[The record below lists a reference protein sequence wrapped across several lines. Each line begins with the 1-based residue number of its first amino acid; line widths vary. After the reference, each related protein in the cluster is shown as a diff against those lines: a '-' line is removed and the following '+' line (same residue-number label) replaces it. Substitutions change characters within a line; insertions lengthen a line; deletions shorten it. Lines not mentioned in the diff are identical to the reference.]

1 MQTSLGRR
9 RQQSRNS
16 SRSRSRTR
24 DNRRRANNEPTVS
37 FSKRCAQ
44 NMAAA
49 APTSPAAGAP
59 SGAGAAAAAAG
70 TSEGLSLGVGNGIE
84 MLKALYDFQ
93 AVYPK
98 TISFD
103 EGEYF
108 ILYQTSARQR
118 NWWQVV
124 SMKGNIGFVP
134 SNYVMKIKVEH
145 DFLISFLNSSIESL
159 EKCTDQEI
167 NGIMSKEELLDR
179 LREKKNTM
187 ERLYAESSER
197 DGDSSLS
204 YSQSYSDKA
213 SSHRHSHPHQQPQ
226 TQSQSQAHSHSH
238 SHAQHRHHSP
248 PPAAQRL
255 DMSRKSMS
263 SPAVGCSQPQGQLM
277 AESPSMGSMQMPSS
291 SCTIQTPQQ
300 QQPLPAPPL
309 VASTAA
315 TTAAATATATATST
329 KATTVAAAV
338 PTVAAVAAL
347 ADVAQDNSITSEPS
361 ETTTTTTTTSEDVVT
376 TYKETSQLSTSQHHK
391 PPNGSGSTASA
402 SASTSASGMKRS
414 SSAGNGSM
422 GSARNHHADG
432 DGDADADAFAAGD
445 EPDSTQEKSDD
456 ASAVPSDDVGNAIA
470 DSADNSQALDSIDS
484 PSASPS
490 RHRHTN
496 IDGGA
501 EAAALRVGDRASYIR
516 GQLKVE
522 SSDVYQ
528 IVDALRRNTN
538 LSFDLSC
545 EALRV
550 VLTSLEQLYNGSIN
564 PYLEAVAVH
573 VTGKVATPK
582 ELLGITHDSKRLQ
595 YLFGQLA
602 DCKNDTEQ
610 RTWMLYEDE
619 EDIIQFLEELVEI
632 LNNADENISC
642 YEMSCDQYQ
651 MFINLVQY
659 YQMETRW
666 SIKRLLLRT
675 FTAAC
680 HLDHIIV
687 DILLTSVLP
696 LEIVEDMKTHFSN
709 LERFK
714 QLVKMLTIVFSLGQ
728 PMPVNHQDYLGVHF
742 ASFLLEIVEGNNPEQ
757 LVDMVIALILSFN
770 QQFSENTYNVII
782 EAMQSLPT
790 AKVFTEK
797 LLLLLNR
804 EDDPTRLLKHPN
816 EHMNTVLRMF
826 IDIFSHPD
834 TAGMFY
840 SNDIK
845 VLIDIV
851 VRQLSDLDAGSATRP
866 CYLELCRR
874 ILRNT
879 NYQEH
884 EHRKHDLMKI
894 FTRIFCEETECS
906 ASDQQLVREIAN
918 EFPQL
923 FKA

>member
-49 APTSPAAGAP
+49 AATSPAAGA
-59 SGAGAAAAAAG
+59 AAPTAG

-167 NGIMSKEELLDR
+167 NGIMSKDELLDR

-187 ERLYAESSER
+187 ERFYAESSER

-226 TQSQSQAHSHSH
+226 SQSQTHSHSH
-238 SHAQHRHHSP
+238 NQHRHHSP

-263 SPAVGCSQPQGQLM
+263 SPAVGCSQPQGQAM
-277 AESPSMGSMQMPSS
+277 VESPSMGSMQMPSS

-309 VASTAA
+309 VGSTG
-315 TTAAATATATATST
+315 TGTAAAAAATSSTST
-329 KATTVAAAV
+329 KATN
-338 PTVAAVAAL
+338 VAAVAAVAAVASVAAV
-347 ADVAQDNSITSEPS
+347 ADVAQDNSISEPS

-391 PPNGSGSTASA
+391 PPNGNGSTASA

-414 SSAGNGSM
+414 SSAGNASI
-422 GSARNHHADG
+422 GSARNH
-432 DGDADADAFAAGD
+432 DGDADADADAAGD

-484 PSASPS
+484 PSASASPS
-490 RHRHTN
+490 HHRHTD
-496 IDGGA
+496 IEGA
-501 EAAALRVGDRASYIR
+501 EAAAGTACDKASYIR

-573 VTGKVATPK
+573 VTGKVPTPK

-840 SNDIK
+840 TNDIK

>member
-1 MQTSLGRR
+1 
-9 RQQSRNS
+9 
-16 SRSRSRTR
+16 
-24 DNRRRANNEPTVS
+24 
-37 FSKRCAQ
+37 
-44 NMAAA
+44 
-49 APTSPAAGAP
+49 
-59 SGAGAAAAAAG
+59 
-70 TSEGLSLGVGNGIE
+70 

-159 EKCTDQEI
+159 EKCTEPEI
-167 NGIMSKEELLDR
+167 NGIMSREELLDR
-179 LREKKNTM
+179 LREKKHTM

-204 YSQSYSDKA
+204 YSHSYSDK
-213 SSHRHSHPHQQPQ
+213 QQL
-226 TQSQSQAHSHSH
+226 SGSHSHSH
-238 SHAQHRHHSP
+238 SHSHRHSHTHPHQQKSQQNSP
-248 PPAAQRL
+248 PATQRL
-255 DMSRKSMS
+255 DMSKKSMS
-263 SPAVGCSQPQGQLM
+263 SPAVGVSVQQSMP
-277 AESPSMGSMQMPSS
+277 ESPSMGSMQLQSS

-300 QQPLPAPPL
+300 QQQQPLPAPPL
-309 VASTAA
+309 AASTSAA
-315 TTAAATATATATST
+315 AAAAAAAATQAQKVCSS
-329 KATTVAAAV
+329 VS
-338 PTVAAVAAL
+338 
-347 ADVAQDNSITSEPS
+347 DVAQDNSITSEPS

-376 TYKETSQLSTSQHHK
+376 TYKETSQLSTS
-391 PPNGSGSTASA
+391 NGATSAAAAANAAASAATATATAAEAAAAASA
-402 SASTSASGMKRS
+402 SGSVEEVGAAMKHKPHNGNSSTAM
-414 SSAGNGSM
+414 
-422 GSARNHHADG
+422 H
-432 DGDADADAFAAGD
+432 D
-445 EPDSTQEKSDD
+445 EQLSLSLSQ
-456 ASAVPSDDVGNAIA
+456 GA
-470 DSADNSQALDSIDS
+470 DSAPDKSEASDDGCNGCGDNSQALDSIDS
-484 PSASPS
+484 PSLSHRLGASL
-490 RHRHTN
+490 TA
-496 IDGGA
+496 GA
-501 EAAALRVGDRASYIR
+501 NGTLDNGR

-550 VLTSLEQLYNGSIN
+550 VLTSLEQLYNGAIN

-595 YLFGQLA
+595 YLFAQLA

-666 SIKRLLLRT
+666 SIKKLLLKT

-709 LERFK
+709 LDRFK
-714 QLVKMLTIVFSLGQ
+714 QLVKMLTIIFSLGQ

-757 LVDMVIALILSFN
+757 LVDMVIALILAFN
-770 QQFSENTYNVII
+770 QQFGDHTVNVII
-782 EAMQSLPT
+782 EAMQNLPT

-804 EDDPTRLLKHPN
+804 EDDPTRLLKHHN

-826 IDIFSHPD
+826 IDIFSHTD

-840 SNDIK
+840 TNDIK

-879 NYQEH
+879 NYQDH
-884 EHRKHDLMKI
+884 QHRKHDLMKI

>member
-1 MQTSLGRR
+1 
-9 RQQSRNS
+9 
-16 SRSRSRTR
+16 
-24 DNRRRANNEPTVS
+24 
-37 FSKRCAQ
+37 
-44 NMAAA
+44 MAAA
-49 APTSPAAGAP
+49 PASPTTITAATTTVAITAAV
-59 SGAGAAAAAAG
+59 AGAADTTTAG
-70 TSEGLSLGVGNGIE
+70 GVGGGGGGGAGGVGGGGGAATEVAGAGIDIGIDTTTTTGIE

-159 EKCTDQEI
+159 EKCTEPEI
-167 NGIMSKEELLDR
+167 NGIMSKDELLDR
-179 LREKKNTM
+179 LREKKHTM

-197 DGDSSLS
+197 DGDGDSSLS
-204 YSQSYSDKA
+204 YSHSYSEEKKQQQQQL
-213 SSHRHSHPHQQPQ
+213 SGSQSLSLSLSLSHSHHRHSHPH
-226 TQSQSQAHSHSH
+226 SHSH
-238 SHAQHRHHSP
+238 SHPHSP
-248 PPAAQRL
+248 HSQTQQQPNSSPPATTTQQQQRL
-255 DMSRKSMS
+255 DMSKKKSLS
-263 SPAVGCSQPQGQLM
+263 SPAVGTVTVSVP
-277 AESPSMGSMQMPSS
+277 ESPSMG

-300 QQPLPAPPL
+300 QQQQPLPAPPAAQK
-309 VASTAA
+309 VA
-315 TTAAATATATATST
+315 TAAAVS
-329 KATTVAAAV
+329 
-338 PTVAAVAAL
+338 
-347 ADVAQDNSITSEPS
+347 DVAQDNSITSEPS

-376 TYKETSQLSTSQHHK
+376 TYKETSQLSSAAPATAAATTGSGSGSGSSGAAAQRSSK
-391 PPNGSGSTASA
+391 PNGNGNGSG
-402 SASTSASGMKRS
+402 
-414 SSAGNGSM
+414 NGGEQLSL
-422 GSARNHHADG
+422 SLSLSQPDKSEDVDVDAA
-432 DGDADADAFAAGD
+432 DADADA
-445 EPDSTQEKSDD
+445 D
-456 ASAVPSDDVGNAIA
+456 ACNGC
-470 DSADNSQALDSIDS
+470 QALDDELSIES
-484 PSASPS
+484 PSSHP
-490 RHRHTN
+490 
-496 IDGGA
+496 
-501 EAAALRVGDRASYIR
+501 LQVP
-516 GQLKVE
+516 LKVE

-550 VLTSLEQLYNGSIN
+550 VLTSLEQLYNGAIN

-573 VTGKVATPK
+573 VTGKVPTPK
-582 ELLGITHDSKRLQ
+582 ELLGITHDAKRLQ
-595 YLFGQLA
+595 YLFAQLA

-642 YEMSCDQYQ
+642 YEMSCDQYL

-666 SIKRLLLRT
+666 SIKRLLLKT

-696 LEIVEDMKTHFSN
+696 LEIVEDMKTHFAN
-709 LERFK
+709 LDRFK
-714 QLVKMLTIVFSLGQ
+714 QLVKMLTIIFSLGQ

-742 ASFLLEIVEGNNPEQ
+742 ASFLLEIVEGNNPEL
-757 LVDMVIALILSFN
+757 LVDMVIALILAFN
-770 QQFSENTYNVII
+770 QQFTEHTVNVII
-782 EAMQSLPT
+782 EAMQNLPT

-804 EDDPTRLLKHPN
+804 EDDPTRLLKHHN
-816 EHMNTVLRMF
+816 EHINTVLRMF

-840 SNDIK
+840 TNDIK

-851 VRQLSDLDAGSATRP
+851 VRQLSDLDAGNALRP

-884 EHRKHDLMKI
+884 QHRKHDLMKI

>member
-1 MQTSLGRR
+1 
-9 RQQSRNS
+9 
-16 SRSRSRTR
+16 
-24 DNRRRANNEPTVS
+24 
-37 FSKRCAQ
+37 
-44 NMAAA
+44 MATAE
-49 APTSPAAGAP
+49 AAGGSSGP
-59 SGAGAAAAAAG
+59 SGPGGEASDIGLGIG
-70 TSEGLSLGVGNGIE
+70 TGIE

-159 EKCTDQEI
+159 EKCTDHEI
-167 NGIMSKEELLDR
+167 NGIMSKDELLDR
-179 LREKKNTM
+179 LREKKHTM

-204 YSQSYSDKA
+204 YSHSYSDKG
-213 SSHRHSHPHQQPQ
+213 SSHRHSHPHP
-226 TQSQSQAHSHSH
+226 TQSQTQLR
-238 SHAQHRHHSP
+238 QHSP
-248 PPAAQRL
+248 PPSGSGGSQRL
-255 DMSRKSMS
+255 DMSKKSMS
-263 SPAVGCSQPQGQLM
+263 SPAVGSSCSQGKSQGM
-277 AESPSMGSMQMPSS
+277 IESPSMGSMQFQGS

-300 QQPLPAPPL
+300 QQPLPAPPAPAPSPSPATPT
-309 VASTAA
+309 ASAA
-315 TTAAATATATATST
+315 SGSSSKAAAGG
-329 KATTVAAAV
+329 
-338 PTVAAVAAL
+338 
-347 ADVAQDNSITSEPS
+347 DVAQDNSITSEPS

-376 TYKETSQLSTSQHHK
+376 TYKDTSQQHK
-391 PPNGSGSTASA
+391 PPNGGSTASA
-402 SASTSASGMKRS
+402 ASASISASALRS
-414 SSAGNGSM
+414 SNGGNGNGQN
-422 GSARNHHADG
+422 GSTAALHQEELQPEEADS
-432 DGDADADAFAAGD
+432 A
-445 EPDSTQEKSDD
+445 PDKSED
-456 ASAVPSDDVGNAIA
+456 ASGCQANG

-484 PSASPS
+484 PS
-490 RHRHTN
+490 HRGQRGMSLGR
-496 IDGGA
+496 IEEGGA
-501 EAAALRVGDRASYIR
+501 TGG

-550 VLTSLEQLYNGSIN
+550 VLTSLEQLYNGAIN

-582 ELLGITHDSKRLQ
+582 ELLGITHDAKRLQ
-595 YLFGQLA
+595 YLFAQLA

-632 LNNADENISC
+632 LINADESISC

-666 SIKRLLLRT
+666 SIKRLLLKT

-680 HLDHIIV
+680 HLDYIIV

-709 LERFK
+709 LDRFK
-714 QLVKMLTIVFSLGQ
+714 QLVKMLTIIFSLGQ

-742 ASFLLEIVEGNNPEQ
+742 ASFLLEIVEGNNPEL
-757 LVDMVIALILSFN
+757 LVDMVIALILAFN
-770 QQFSENTYNVII
+770 QQFSEHTFNVII
-782 EAMQSLPT
+782 EGMQNLPS

-840 SNDIK
+840 TNDIK

-851 VRQLSDLDAGSATRP
+851 VRQLSDLDAGSSTRP

-884 EHRKHDLMKI
+884 QHRKHDLMKI

>member
-1 MQTSLGRR
+1 
-9 RQQSRNS
+9 
-16 SRSRSRTR
+16 
-24 DNRRRANNEPTVS
+24 
-37 FSKRCAQ
+37 
-44 NMAAA
+44 MATATAA
-49 APTSPAAGAP
+49 APTSPAGNGG
-59 SGAGAAAAAAG
+59 SEGSSGGAGIGGPTGGADIGIGIGSGG
-70 TSEGLSLGVGNGIE
+70 TIGIE

-159 EKCTDQEI
+159 EKCTDHEI
-167 NGIMSKEELLDR
+167 NGIMSKDELLDR
-179 LREKKNTM
+179 LREKKHTM

-204 YSQSYSDKA
+204 YSHSYSDKG
-213 SSHRHSHPHQQPQ
+213 SHRHSHPHPAQSQ
-226 TQSQSQAHSHSH
+226 TQLHSQH
-238 SHAQHRHHSP
+238 HRQHSP
-248 PPAAQRL
+248 PASGGSGGGSQRL
-255 DMSRKSMS
+255 DMSKKSMS
-263 SPAVGCSQPQGQLM
+263 SPAVGSSCGPASSQGM
-277 AESPSMGSMQMPSS
+277 VESPSMGSMQFHGS

-300 QQPLPAPPL
+300 QQPLPAPP
-309 VASTAA
+309 APTPAPA
-315 TTAAATATATATST
+315 PATPTTAAAKTAG
-329 KATTVAAAV
+329 
-338 PTVAAVAAL
+338 
-347 ADVAQDNSITSEPS
+347 DVAQDNSITSEPS

-376 TYKETSQLSTSQHHK
+376 TYKETSQMSTSQHK
-391 PPNGSGSTASA
+391 PLNGSTASA
-402 SASTSASGMKRS
+402 SISASASASAVR
-414 SSAGNGSM
+414 SAGNGSGGR
-422 GSARNHHADG
+422 GSTGALHQDLPPEEADS
-432 DGDADADAFAAGD
+432 A
-445 EPDSTQEKSDD
+445 PDKSDD
-456 ASAVPSDDVGNAIA
+456 ASAVPSDDGCQANG
-470 DSADNSQALDSIDS
+470 DSADNSQALDSIES
-484 PSASPS
+484 PS
-490 RHRHTN
+490 HRER
-496 IDGGA
+496 GGRSV
-501 EAAALRVGDRASYIR
+501 EEGAAGGSNSAANYAR

-550 VLTSLEQLYNGSIN
+550 VLTSLEQLYNGAIN

-582 ELLGITHDSKRLQ
+582 ELLGITHDAKRLQ
-595 YLFGQLA
+595 YLFAQLA

-666 SIKRLLLRT
+666 SIKRLLLKT

-680 HLDHIIV
+680 HLDYIIV

-709 LERFK
+709 LDRFK
-714 QLVKMLTIVFSLGQ
+714 QLVKMLTIIFSLGQ

-742 ASFLLEIVEGNNPEQ
+742 ASFLLEIVEGNNPEH
-757 LVDMVIALILSFN
+757 LVDMVIALILAFN
-770 QQFSENTYNVII
+770 QQFSEHTFNVII
-782 EAMQSLPT
+782 EAMQNLPS

-840 SNDIK
+840 TNDIK

-851 VRQLSDLDAGSATRP
+851 VRQLSDLDAGSSTRP

-884 EHRKHDLMKI
+884 QHRKHDLMKI

>member
-1 MQTSLGRR
+1 
-9 RQQSRNS
+9 
-16 SRSRSRTR
+16 
-24 DNRRRANNEPTVS
+24 
-37 FSKRCAQ
+37 
-44 NMAAA
+44 MAAP
-49 APTSPAAGAP
+49 PTSPAT
-59 SGAGAAAAAAG
+59 AAAVTTATTAAAETG
-70 TSEGLSLGVGNGIE
+70 PTAPDSSGLGGGGIDIGNGIE

-159 EKCTDQEI
+159 EKCSEPEI
-167 NGIMSKEELLDR
+167 NGIMSKDELLDR
-179 LREKKNTM
+179 LREKKHTM

-204 YSQSYSDKA
+204 YSHSYSDK
-213 SSHRHSHPHQQPQ
+213 QQL
-226 TQSQSQAHSHSH
+226 SGSHSHSH
-238 SHAQHRHHSP
+238 SHSHRHSHTHPHQQKSQQNSP
-248 PPAAQRL
+248 PATQRL
-255 DMSRKSMS
+255 DMSKKSMS
-263 SPAVGCSQPQGQLM
+263 SPAVGVTVQQSMP
-277 AESPSMGSMQMPSS
+277 ESPSMGSMQLQSS
-291 SCTIQTPQQ
+291 SCTIQTPQQQQ

-309 VASTAA
+309 VASTSA
-315 TTAAATATATATST
+315 
-329 KATTVAAAV
+329 
-338 PTVAAVAAL
+338 AAVAA
-347 ADVAQDNSITSEPS
+347 AAAATQAQKVCSSVSDVAQDNSITSEPS
-361 ETTTTTTTTSEDVVT
+361 ETTTTTTTSEDVVT
-376 TYKETSQLSTSQHHK
+376 TYKETSQLSTSNGATSTAAAATAAATAAANAAAATATTAAAAAATASGEEAINKHK
-391 PPNGSGSTASA
+391 PHNGNSSTAI
-402 SASTSASGMKRS
+402 
-414 SSAGNGSM
+414 
-422 GSARNHHADG
+422 H
-432 DGDADADAFAAGD
+432 D
-445 EPDSTQEKSDD
+445 EQLSQ
-456 ASAVPSDDVGNAIA
+456 GA
-470 DSADNSQALDSIDS
+470 DSAPDKSEASDDGCNGCGDNSQALDSIES
-484 PSASPS
+484 PSLSHRLGASL
-490 RHRHTN
+490 TA
-496 IDGGA
+496 GA
-501 EAAALRVGDRASYIR
+501 NGTLDNGR

-550 VLTSLEQLYNGSIN
+550 VLTSLEQLYNGAIN

-595 YLFGQLA
+595 YLFAQLA

-666 SIKRLLLRT
+666 SIKKLLLKT

-687 DILLTSVLP
+687 DILLTSLLP

-709 LERFK
+709 LDRFK
-714 QLVKMLTIVFSLGQ
+714 QLVKMLTIIFSLGE
-728 PMPVNHQDYLGVHF
+728 PMPVNHQNYLGVHF
-742 ASFLLEIVEGNNPEQ
+742 ASFLLEIVEGNNPEL
-757 LVDMVIALILSFN
+757 LVDMVIALILAFN
-770 QQFSENTYNVII
+770 QQFSEHTVNVII
-782 EAMQSLPT
+782 EAMQNLPT
-790 AKVFTEK
+790 VKVFTEK

-804 EDDPTRLLKHPN
+804 EDDPTRLLKHHN

-826 IDIFSHPD
+826 IDIFSH
-834 TAGMFY
+834 TYSASMFY
-840 SNDIK
+840 TNDIK

-866 CYLELCRR
+866 CYLKLCRR

-879 NYQEH
+879 NYQDH
-884 EHRKHDLMKI
+884 QHRKHDLMKI

-906 ASDQQLVREIAN
+906 AYDQQLVREIAN

>member
-1 MQTSLGRR
+1 
-9 RQQSRNS
+9 
-16 SRSRSRTR
+16 
-24 DNRRRANNEPTVS
+24 
-37 FSKRCAQ
+37 
-44 NMAAA
+44 
-49 APTSPAAGAP
+49 
-59 SGAGAAAAAAG
+59 
-70 TSEGLSLGVGNGIE
+70 

-159 EKCTDQEI
+159 EKCTDPEI
-167 NGIMSKEELLDR
+167 NGIMSKDELLDR

-187 ERLYAESSER
+187 ERLYAESWER

-204 YSQSYSDKA
+204 YSHSCSDKQQL
-213 SSHRHSHPHQQPQ
+213 SGSHNHSHRHSHSHTHPHQLHSH
-226 TQSQSQAHSHSH
+226 QSQGSN
-238 SHAQHRHHSP
+238 SP
-248 PPAAQRL
+248 PAMQRL
-255 DMSRKSMS
+255 DMSKKSMS
-263 SPAVGCSQPQGQLM
+263 SPAVGGKMPHSMP
-277 AESPSMGSMQMPSS
+277 ESPSMGSMQQLQSS
-291 SCTIQTPQQ
+291 SCTIQTPQQQQQQQQQ

-309 VASTAA
+309 VASTS
-315 TTAAATATATATST
+315 AAA
-329 KATTVAAAV
+329 AAAQAQAQAQKV
-338 PTVAAVAAL
+338 SASVS
-347 ADVAQDNSITSEPS
+347 DVTQDNSITSEPS

-376 TYKETSQLSTSQHHK
+376 TYKETSQLSAS
-391 PPNGSGSTASA
+391 NGATTTAA
-402 SASTSASGMKRS
+402 AATAAAAVATATTAAASGAAAASS
-414 SSAGNGSM
+414 SSAVAAASHKPHNGSSST
-422 GSARNHHADG
+422 GATASH
-432 DGDADADAFAAGD
+432 D
-445 EPDSTQEKSDD
+445 EPLSLSLSQ
-456 ASAVPSDDVGNAIA
+456 GA
-470 DSADNSQALDSIDS
+470 DSAADKSEEASDDGCNGCIDAANNSVDNSQALDESIES
-484 PSASPS
+484 PSLS
-490 RHRHTN
+490 HRL
-496 IDGGA
+496 G
-501 EAAALRVGDRASYIR
+501 AALAAGNGNGNGR

-550 VLTSLEQLYNGSIN
+550 VLTSLEQLYNGAIN

-595 YLFGQLA
+595 YLFAQLA

-619 EDIIQFLEELVEI
+619 EDIMHFLEELVEI

-666 SIKRLLLRT
+666 SIKHLLLKT

-696 LEIVEDMKTHFSN
+696 LEIVEDMKTHFAN
-709 LERFK
+709 LDRFK
-714 QLVKMLTIVFSLGQ
+714 QLVKMLTVIFSLGQ
-728 PMPVNHQDYLGVHF
+728 LMPVNHQDYLGVHF
-742 ASFLLEIVEGNNPEQ
+742 ASFLLEIVEGNNPEL
-757 LVDMVIALILSFN
+757 LVDMVIALILAFN
-770 QQFSENTYNVII
+770 QQFGEHTVNVII
-782 EAMQSLPT
+782 EAMQNLPT
-790 AKVFTEK
+790 GKVFTEK

-804 EDDPTRLLKHPN
+804 EDDPTRLLKHHN
-816 EHMNTVLRMF
+816 ENMNTVLRMF
-826 IDIFSHPD
+826 IDIFSHAD

-840 SNDIK
+840 TNDIK

-851 VRQLSDLDAGSATRP
+851 VRQLSDLDAGSPTRP

-884 EHRKHDLMKI
+884 QHRKHDLMKI

>member
-1 MQTSLGRR
+1 
-9 RQQSRNS
+9 
-16 SRSRSRTR
+16 
-24 DNRRRANNEPTVS
+24 
-37 FSKRCAQ
+37 
-44 NMAAA
+44 MATTEAV
-49 APTSPAAGAP
+49 
-59 SGAGAAAAAAG
+59 AAAG
-70 TSEGLSLGVGNGIE
+70 GGGGGAGGPSGGSGGEASDIGLGSGIGIE

-159 EKCTDQEI
+159 EKCTDHEI
-167 NGIMSKEELLDR
+167 NGIMSKDELLDR
-179 LREKKNTM
+179 LREKKHTM

-204 YSQSYSDKA
+204 YSYSYSDKG
-213 SSHRHSHPHQQPQ
+213 SHRHSHPHP
-226 TQSQSQAHSHSH
+226 TQSQTHLHS
-238 SHAQHRHHSP
+238 QHRQHSP
-248 PPAAQRL
+248 PPSGSGGGSQRL
-255 DMSRKSMS
+255 DMSKKSMS
-263 SPAVGCSQPQGQLM
+263 SPAVGSSCGLPQGQGM
-277 AESPSMGSMQMPSS
+277 IESPSMGSMQFQGS

-300 QQPLPAPPL
+300 QQPLPAPPAPAPSPSPAPASSTPT
-309 VASTAA
+309 ASTSASA
-315 TTAAATATATATST
+315 SASSSSKAAASAGG
-329 KATTVAAAV
+329 
-338 PTVAAVAAL
+338 
-347 ADVAQDNSITSEPS
+347 DVAQDNSITSEPS

-376 TYKETSQLSTSQHHK
+376 TYKETSQMSISQQHK
-391 PPNGSGSTASA
+391 PANGSTASA
-402 SASTSASGMKRS
+402 SISASASASNLR
-414 SSAGNGSM
+414 SSAGNGNGN
-422 GSARNHHADG
+422 GSTAGLHQELQQEEADS
-432 DGDADADAFAAGD
+432 A
-445 EPDSTQEKSDD
+445 PDKSDD
-456 ASAVPSDDVGNAIA
+456 ASAVPSDDGCQANG

-484 PSASPS
+484 PS
-490 RHRHTN
+490 HRQRGLSLGRIEEGAT
-496 IDGGA
+496 GG
-501 EAAALRVGDRASYIR
+501 

-550 VLTSLEQLYNGSIN
+550 VLTSLEQLYNGAIN

-582 ELLGITHDSKRLQ
+582 ELLGITHDAKRLQ
-595 YLFGQLA
+595 YLFAQLA

-632 LNNADENISC
+632 LINADESISC

-666 SIKRLLLRT
+666 SIKRLLLKT

-680 HLDHIIV
+680 HLDYIIV

-714 QLVKMLTIVFSLGQ
+714 QLVKMLTIIFSLGQ

-742 ASFLLEIVEGNNPEQ
+742 ASFLLEIVEGNNPEL
-757 LVDMVIALILSFN
+757 LVDMVIALILAFN
-770 QQFSENTYNVII
+770 QQFSEHTFNVII
-782 EAMQSLPT
+782 EGMQNLPS

-816 EHMNTVLRMF
+816 EQMNTVLRMF

-840 SNDIK
+840 TNDIK

-851 VRQLSDLDAGSATRP
+851 VRQLSDLDAGSSTRP

-884 EHRKHDLMKI
+884 QHRKHDLMKI

>member
-1 MQTSLGRR
+1 
-9 RQQSRNS
+9 
-16 SRSRSRTR
+16 
-24 DNRRRANNEPTVS
+24 
-37 FSKRCAQ
+37 
-44 NMAAA
+44 
-49 APTSPAAGAP
+49 
-59 SGAGAAAAAAG
+59 
-70 TSEGLSLGVGNGIE
+70 

-134 SNYVMKIKVEH
+134 SNYVIKIKVGKGRSHLVKQLAFPLTSLPSHQVEH

-159 EKCTDQEI
+159 EKCTEHEI
-167 NGIMSKEELLDR
+167 NGIMSKDELLDR
-179 LREKKNTM
+179 LREKKHTM
-187 ERLYAESSER
+187 ERIYAESSER

-204 YSQSYSDKA
+204 YSQSYSDKV
-213 SSHRHSHPHQQPQ
+213 SHRHSHPHPNPHQQS
-226 TQSQSQAHSHSH
+226 SQQHS
-238 SHAQHRHHSP
+238 QHRQHSP
-248 PPAAQRL
+248 PPPSSGSGSHRL
-255 DMSRKSMS
+255 DMSKKSMS
-263 SPAVGCSQPQGQLM
+263 SPAVGM
-277 AESPSMGSMQMPSS
+277 VESPSSGSLQFQANSAS

-300 QQPLPAPPL
+300 QQQQQQQPLPAPPPA
-309 VASTAA
+309 VPNKTAA
-315 TTAAATATATATST
+315 DAG
-329 KATTVAAAV
+329 
-338 PTVAAVAAL
+338 
-347 ADVAQDNSITSEPS
+347 AQDNSITSEPS

-376 TYKETSQLSTSQHHK
+376 TYKETSQMSTSQHK
-391 PPNGSGSTASA
+391 PPNGSTASAASITASA
-402 SASTSASGMKRS
+402 SASALRSSANGAGNGNGNGNEGRPRR
-414 SSAGNGSM
+414 SSAGALHLDDQLLPGEEEEEE
-422 GSARNHHADG
+422 ATA
-432 DGDADADAFAAGD
+432 
-445 EPDSTQEKSDD
+445 EKSDD
-456 ASAVPSDDVGNAIA
+456 VSDAIQA
-470 DSADNSQALDSIDS
+470 NGGDSAENSQALDSMES
-484 PSASPS
+484 PSMQGQGEGLEP
-490 RHRHTN
+490 
-496 IDGGA
+496 DGDSAAGIGGDGA
-501 EAAALRVGDRASYIR
+501 AGGG

-550 VLTSLEQLYNGSIN
+550 VLTSLEQLYNGAIN
-564 PYLEAVAVH
+564 PYLKAVAVH

-595 YLFGQLA
+595 YLFAKLA

-666 SIKRLLLRT
+666 SIKRLLLKT

-680 HLDHIIV
+680 HLDYIIV

-696 LEIVEDMKTHFSN
+696 LEIVEDMKTHFAN

-714 QLVKMLTIVFSLGQ
+714 QLVKMLTIIFSLGQ

-742 ASFLLEIVEGNNPEQ
+742 ASFLLEIVEGNNPEH
-757 LVDMVIALILSFN
+757 LVDMVIALILAFN
-770 QQFSENTYNVII
+770 QQFSMYTFNVII
-782 EAMQSLPT
+782 EGMQNLPS

-816 EHMNTVLRMF
+816 EQMNTVLRMF
-826 IDIFSHPD
+826 IDIFSLPD

-840 SNDIK
+840 TNDIK

-851 VRQLSDLDAGSATRP
+851 VRQLSDLDAGSTVCSCQILTISLGFTMCMTLLQTRP

-884 EHRKHDLMKI
+884 QHRKHDLMKI

>member
-1 MQTSLGRR
+1 M
-9 RQQSRNS
+9 
-16 SRSRSRTR
+16 
-24 DNRRRANNEPTVS
+24 
-37 FSKRCAQ
+37 
-44 NMAAA
+44 A
-49 APTSPAAGAP
+49 APTSPAGTNG
-59 SGAGAAAAAAG
+59 SGAGAVAG
-70 TSEGLSLGVGNGIE
+70 PGTGLRATGGQCTDFGNNNTSSENGIE

-159 EKCTDQEI
+159 EKCTEHEI
-167 NGIMSKEELLDR
+167 NGIMSKDELLDR
-179 LREKKNTM
+179 LREKKHTM

-204 YSQSYSDKA
+204 YSHSYSDKG
-213 SSHRHSHPHQQPQ
+213 SSHRHSHPHPNPHQQ
-226 TQSQSQAHSHSH
+226 SHS
-238 SHAQHRHHSP
+238 QRRQHSP
-248 PPAAQRL
+248 PPQSSGGSQRL
-255 DMSRKSMS
+255 DMSKKSMS
-263 SPAVGCSQPQGQLM
+263 SPAVGM
-277 AESPSMGSMQMPSS
+277 VESPSTGSIQFQASS
-291 SCTIQTPQQ
+291 SISGSCTIQTPQQ
-300 QQPLPAPPL
+300 QQPLPAPPPA
-309 VASTAA
+309 VP
-315 TTAAATATATATST
+315 ATS
-329 KATTVAAAV
+329 KSN
-338 PTVAAVAAL
+338 

-376 TYKETSQLSTSQHHK
+376 TYKETSQPSTSQHK
-391 PPNGSGSTASA
+391 AQNGSTASVSASASVSVSASA
-402 SASTSASGMKRS
+402 SASALRSGS
-414 SSAGNGSM
+414 NGNGSGNRRGSTGGM
-422 GSARNHHADG
+422 GNDLQPDEAAADKSE
-432 DGDADADAFAAGD
+432 DVSDACQANG
-445 EPDSTQEKSDD
+445 
-456 ASAVPSDDVGNAIA
+456 
-470 DSADNSQALDSIDS
+470 DSAENSQALDSIES
-484 PSASPS
+484 SSMPRQRSLGGRSAEEGAAGAA
-490 RHRHTN
+490 
-496 IDGGA
+496 GG
-501 EAAALRVGDRASYIR
+501 

-550 VLTSLEQLYNGSIN
+550 VLTSLEQLYNGAIN

-666 SIKRLLLRT
+666 SIKKLLLKT

-680 HLDHIIV
+680 HLDYIIV

-709 LERFK
+709 LDRFK
-714 QLVKMLTIVFSLGQ
+714 QLVKMLTIIFSLGQ

-742 ASFLLEIVEGNNPEQ
+742 ASFLLEIVEGNNPEL
-757 LVDMVIALILSFN
+757 LVDMVIALILAFN
-770 QQFSENTYNVII
+770 QQFSEHTFNVII
-782 EAMQSLPT
+782 EAMQNLPS

-840 SNDIK
+840 TNDIK

-851 VRQLSDLDAGSATRP
+851 VRQLSDLDAGSTTRP

-884 EHRKHDLMKI
+884 QHRKHDLMKI

>member
-1 MQTSLGRR
+1 M
-9 RQQSRNS
+9 
-16 SRSRSRTR
+16 
-24 DNRRRANNEPTVS
+24 
-37 FSKRCAQ
+37 
-44 NMAAA
+44 AA
-49 APTSPAAGAP
+49 APTSPTTAAVA
-59 SGAGAAAAAAG
+59 AVTTTTKAAAAAG
-70 TSEGLSLGVGNGIE
+70 PTAPDSSGVGGGGSGIDIGNGIE

-159 EKCTDQEI
+159 EKCTEPEI
-167 NGIMSKEELLDR
+167 NGIMSREELLDR
-179 LREKKNTM
+179 LREKKHTM

-204 YSQSYSDKA
+204 YSHSYSDK
-213 SSHRHSHPHQQPQ
+213 QQL
-226 TQSQSQAHSHSH
+226 SGSHSHSH
-238 SHAQHRHHSP
+238 SHSHRHSHTHPHQQKSQQNSP
-248 PPAAQRL
+248 PATQRL
-255 DMSRKSMS
+255 DMSKKSMS
-263 SPAVGCSQPQGQLM
+263 SPAVGVSVQQSMP
-277 AESPSMGSMQMPSS
+277 ESPSMGSMQLQSS

-300 QQPLPAPPL
+300 QQQQPLPAPPL
-309 VASTAA
+309 AASTSAA
-315 TTAAATATATATST
+315 AAAAAAAATQAQKVCSS
-329 KATTVAAAV
+329 VS
-338 PTVAAVAAL
+338 
-347 ADVAQDNSITSEPS
+347 DVAQDNSITSEPS

-376 TYKETSQLSTSQHHK
+376 TYKETSQLSTS
-391 PPNGSGSTASA
+391 NGATSAAAAANAAASAATATATAAEAAAAASA
-402 SASTSASGMKRS
+402 SGSVEEVGAAMKHKPHNGNSSTAM
-414 SSAGNGSM
+414 
-422 GSARNHHADG
+422 H
-432 DGDADADAFAAGD
+432 D
-445 EPDSTQEKSDD
+445 EQLSLSLSQ
-456 ASAVPSDDVGNAIA
+456 GA
-470 DSADNSQALDSIDS
+470 DSAPDKSEASDDGCNGCGDNSQALDSIDS
-484 PSASPS
+484 PSLSHRLGASL
-490 RHRHTN
+490 TA
-496 IDGGA
+496 GA
-501 EAAALRVGDRASYIR
+501 NGTLDNGR

-550 VLTSLEQLYNGSIN
+550 VLTSLEQLYNGAIN

-595 YLFGQLA
+595 YLFAQLA

-666 SIKRLLLRT
+666 SIKKLLLKT

-709 LERFK
+709 LDRFK
-714 QLVKMLTIVFSLGQ
+714 QLVKMLTIIFSLGQ

-757 LVDMVIALILSFN
+757 LVDMVIALILAFN
-770 QQFSENTYNVII
+770 QQFGDHTVNVII
-782 EAMQSLPT
+782 EAMQNLPT

-804 EDDPTRLLKHPN
+804 EDDPTRLLKHHN

-826 IDIFSHPD
+826 IDIFSHTD

-840 SNDIK
+840 TNDIK

-879 NYQEH
+879 NYQDH
-884 EHRKHDLMKI
+884 QHRKHDLMKI

>member
-1 MQTSLGRR
+1 
-9 RQQSRNS
+9 
-16 SRSRSRTR
+16 
-24 DNRRRANNEPTVS
+24 
-37 FSKRCAQ
+37 
-44 NMAAA
+44 
-49 APTSPAAGAP
+49 
-59 SGAGAAAAAAG
+59 
-70 TSEGLSLGVGNGIE
+70 

-159 EKCTDQEI
+159 EKCTEPEI
-167 NGIMSKEELLDR
+167 NGIMSREELLDR
-179 LREKKNTM
+179 LREKKHTM

-204 YSQSYSDKA
+204 YSHSYSDK
-213 SSHRHSHPHQQPQ
+213 QQL
-226 TQSQSQAHSHSH
+226 SGSHSHSH
-238 SHAQHRHHSP
+238 SHSHRHSHTHQHQQKSQQNSP
-248 PPAAQRL
+248 PATQRL
-255 DMSRKSMS
+255 DMSKKSMS
-263 SPAVGCSQPQGQLM
+263 SPAVGVSVQQSMP
-277 AESPSMGSMQMPSS
+277 ESPSMGSMQLQSS

-300 QQPLPAPPL
+300 QQQQPLPAPPL
-309 VASTAA
+309 AASTSAA
-315 TTAAATATATATST
+315 AAAAAAAATQAQKVCSS
-329 KATTVAAAV
+329 VS
-338 PTVAAVAAL
+338 
-347 ADVAQDNSITSEPS
+347 DVAQDNSITSEPS

-376 TYKETSQLSTSQHHK
+376 TYKETSQLSTSNGATSAAAAANAAASAATATATAAEAAAAAAASGSSGEEVAAAVKHK
-391 PPNGSGSTASA
+391 PHNGNSSTAMHDEQLSLSLSQGGDSA
-402 SASTSASGMKRS
+402 
-414 SSAGNGSM
+414 
-422 GSARNHHADG
+422 
-432 DGDADADAFAAGD
+432 
-445 EPDSTQEKSDD
+445 PDKSEASDD
-456 ASAVPSDDVGNAIA
+456 GCNGCG
-470 DSADNSQALDSIDS
+470 DNSQALDSIDS
-484 PSASPS
+484 PSLSHRLGASL
-490 RHRHTN
+490 TA
-496 IDGGA
+496 GA
-501 EAAALRVGDRASYIR
+501 NGTLDNGR

-550 VLTSLEQLYNGSIN
+550 VLTSLEQLYNGAIN

-595 YLFGQLA
+595 YLFAQLA

-666 SIKRLLLRT
+666 SIKKLLLKT

-709 LERFK
+709 LDRFK
-714 QLVKMLTIVFSLGQ
+714 QLVKMLTIIFSLGQ

-757 LVDMVIALILSFN
+757 LVDMVIALILAFN
-770 QQFSENTYNVII
+770 QQFGDHTVNVII
-782 EAMQSLPT
+782 EAMQNLPT

-804 EDDPTRLLKHPN
+804 EDDPTRLLKHHN

-826 IDIFSHPD
+826 IDIFSHTD

-840 SNDIK
+840 TNDIK

-879 NYQEH
+879 NYQDH
-884 EHRKHDLMKI
+884 QHRKHDLMKI

>member
-1 MQTSLGRR
+1 
-9 RQQSRNS
+9 
-16 SRSRSRTR
+16 
-24 DNRRRANNEPTVS
+24 
-37 FSKRCAQ
+37 
-44 NMAAA
+44 MA
-49 APTSPAAGAP
+49 
-59 SGAGAAAAAAG
+59 
-70 TSEGLSLGVGNGIE
+70 TSEAAQGSGGGVGIGASEHSGGGGSDIGLGIGIE

-159 EKCTDQEI
+159 EKCTEHEI
-167 NGIMSKEELLDR
+167 NGIMSKDELLDR
-179 LREKKNTM
+179 LREKKHTM

-204 YSQSYSDKA
+204 YSHSYSDKG
-213 SSHRHSHPHQQPQ
+213 SHRHSHPHP
-226 TQSQSQAHSHSH
+226 TQSQTHLHS
-238 SHAQHRHHSP
+238 QHRQHSP
-248 PPAAQRL
+248 PPSGSVGSQRL
-255 DMSRKSMS
+255 DMSKKSMS
-263 SPAVGCSQPQGQLM
+263 SPAVGSSCGQLQNQGM
-277 AESPSMGSMQMPSS
+277 MESPSMGSMQFQGS

-300 QQPLPAPPL
+300 QQPLPAPP
-309 VASTAA
+309 APAPSPSPAPATPTAA
-315 TTAAATATATATST
+315 SSS
-329 KATTVAAAV
+329 KATVAGG
-338 PTVAAVAAL
+338 
-347 ADVAQDNSITSEPS
+347 DVAQDNSITSEPS

-376 TYKETSQLSTSQHHK
+376 TYKETSQMSTSQQHK
-391 PPNGSGSTASA
+391 PPNGSTASASISASA
-402 SASTSASGMKRS
+402 SASALRS
-414 SSAGNGSM
+414 TGGNGNSN
-422 GSARNHHADG
+422 GSTAALHHELQQEEADS
-432 DGDADADAFAAGD
+432 A
-445 EPDSTQEKSDD
+445 PDKSDD
-456 ASAVPSDDVGNAIA
+456 ASAVPSDDGCQANG

-484 PSASPS
+484 PS
-490 RHRHTN
+490 HRQRGLSLGRIEEGAT
-496 IDGGA
+496 GG
-501 EAAALRVGDRASYIR
+501 

-550 VLTSLEQLYNGSIN
+550 VLTSLEQLYNGAIN

-582 ELLGITHDSKRLQ
+582 ELLGITHDAKRLQ
-595 YLFGQLA
+595 YLFAQLA

-632 LNNADENISC
+632 LINADESISC

-666 SIKRLLLRT
+666 SIKRLLLKT

-680 HLDHIIV
+680 HLDYIIV

-714 QLVKMLTIVFSLGQ
+714 QLVKMLTIIFSLGQ

-742 ASFLLEIVEGNNPEQ
+742 ASFLLEIVEGNNPEL
-757 LVDMVIALILSFN
+757 LVDMVIALLLAFN
-770 QQFSENTYNVII
+770 QQFSEHTFNVII
-782 EAMQSLPT
+782 EGMQNLPS

-840 SNDIK
+840 TNDIK

-851 VRQLSDLDAGSATRP
+851 VRQLSDLDAGSSTRP

-884 EHRKHDLMKI
+884 QHRKHDLMKI

>member
-1 MQTSLGRR
+1 
-9 RQQSRNS
+9 
-16 SRSRSRTR
+16 
-24 DNRRRANNEPTVS
+24 
-37 FSKRCAQ
+37 
-44 NMAAA
+44 MATAE
-49 APTSPAAGAP
+49 
-59 SGAGAAAAAAG
+59 AAAG
-70 TSEGLSLGVGNGIE
+70 GGGGGASGVGGGDIGLGIGSGIE

-159 EKCTDQEI
+159 EKCTDHEI
-167 NGIMSKEELLDR
+167 NGIMSKDELLDR
-179 LREKKNTM
+179 LREKKHTM

-204 YSQSYSDKA
+204 YSHSYSDKG
-213 SSHRHSHPHQQPQ
+213 SHRHSHPHP
-226 TQSQSQAHSHSH
+226 TQSQTQLHS
-238 SHAQHRHHSP
+238 QHRQHSP
-248 PPAAQRL
+248 PPGGSGSGSQRL
-255 DMSRKSMS
+255 DMSKKSMS
-263 SPAVGCSQPQGQLM
+263 SPAVGSSCGQQQQQGQGM
-277 AESPSMGSMQMPSS
+277 MESPSMGSMQFQGSGS
-291 SCTIQTPQQ
+291 GSCTIQTPQQ
-300 QQPLPAPPL
+300 QQPLPAPPAPAPSPSPAG
-309 VASTAA
+309 VVTP
-315 TTAAATATATATST
+315 TAAA
-329 KATTVAAAV
+329 
-338 PTVAAVAAL
+338 AAVAA
-347 ADVAQDNSITSEPS
+347 ASSSSSKAGDVAQDNSITSEPS

-376 TYKETSQLSTSQHHK
+376 TYKETSQLSTTSQQHK
-391 PPNGSGSTASA
+391 PPNGSTASA
-402 SASTSASGMKRS
+402 SASISASALRS
-414 SSAGNGSM
+414 SSVGNGHGNGSKAAQHQEQQQEEAD
-422 GSARNHHADG
+422 SA
-432 DGDADADAFAAGD
+432 
-445 EPDSTQEKSDD
+445 PDKSDD
-456 ASAVPSDDVGNAIA
+456 ASAVPSDDVCQANG

-484 PSASPS
+484 PS
-490 RHRHTN
+490 HRQRGLGSLGR
-496 IDGGA
+496 IEEGA
-501 EAAALRVGDRASYIR
+501 TG

-550 VLTSLEQLYNGSIN
+550 VLTSLEQLYNGAIN

-582 ELLGITHDSKRLQ
+582 ELLGITHDAKRLQ
-595 YLFGQLA
+595 YLFAQLA

-632 LNNADENISC
+632 LINADESISC

-666 SIKRLLLRT
+666 SIKRLLLKT

-680 HLDHIIV
+680 HLDYIIV

-709 LERFK
+709 LDRFK
-714 QLVKMLTIVFSLGQ
+714 QLVKMLTIIFSLGQ

-742 ASFLLEIVEGNNPEQ
+742 ASFLLEIVEGNNPEL
-757 LVDMVIALILSFN
+757 LVDMVIALILAFN
-770 QQFSENTYNVII
+770 QQFSEHTFNVII
-782 EAMQSLPT
+782 EGMQNLPS

-840 SNDIK
+840 TNDIK

-851 VRQLSDLDAGSATRP
+851 VRQLSDLDAGSSTRP

-884 EHRKHDLMKI
+884 QHRKHDLMKI

>member
-1 MQTSLGRR
+1 
-9 RQQSRNS
+9 
-16 SRSRSRTR
+16 
-24 DNRRRANNEPTVS
+24 
-37 FSKRCAQ
+37 
-44 NMAAA
+44 
-49 APTSPAAGAP
+49 
-59 SGAGAAAAAAG
+59 
-70 TSEGLSLGVGNGIE
+70 

-159 EKCTDQEI
+159 EKCTEPEI
-167 NGIMSKEELLDR
+167 NGIMSREELLDR
-179 LREKKNTM
+179 LREKKHTM

-204 YSQSYSDKA
+204 YSHSYSDK
-213 SSHRHSHPHQQPQ
+213 QQL
-226 TQSQSQAHSHSH
+226 SGSHSHSH
-238 SHAQHRHHSP
+238 SHSHRHSHTHPHQQKSQQNSP
-248 PPAAQRL
+248 PATQRL
-255 DMSRKSMS
+255 DMSKKSMS
-263 SPAVGCSQPQGQLM
+263 SPAVGVSVQQSMP
-277 AESPSMGSMQMPSS
+277 ESPSMGSMQLQSS

-300 QQPLPAPPL
+300 QQQQPLPAPPL
-309 VASTAA
+309 AASTSAA
-315 TTAAATATATATST
+315 AAAAAAAATQAQKVCSS
-329 KATTVAAAV
+329 VS
-338 PTVAAVAAL
+338 
-347 ADVAQDNSITSEPS
+347 DVAQDNSITSEPS

-376 TYKETSQLSTSQHHK
+376 TYKETSQLSTS
-391 PPNGSGSTASA
+391 NGATSAAAAANAAASAATATASA
-402 SASTSASGMKRS
+402 AEAAAAAAASGSGEEVGAAVKHKPHNGNS
-414 SSAGNGSM
+414 STAV
-422 GSARNHHADG
+422 H
-432 DGDADADAFAAGD
+432 D
-445 EPDSTQEKSDD
+445 EQLSLSLSQ
-456 ASAVPSDDVGNAIA
+456 GA
-470 DSADNSQALDSIDS
+470 DSAPDKSEASDDGCNGCGDNSQALDSIDS
-484 PSASPS
+484 PSLSHRLGASL
-490 RHRHTN
+490 TA
-496 IDGGA
+496 GA
-501 EAAALRVGDRASYIR
+501 NGTLDNGR

-550 VLTSLEQLYNGSIN
+550 VLTSLEQLYNGAIN

-595 YLFGQLA
+595 YLFAQLA

-666 SIKRLLLRT
+666 SIKKLLLKT

-709 LERFK
+709 LDRFK
-714 QLVKMLTIVFSLGQ
+714 QLVKMLTIIFSLGQ

-757 LVDMVIALILSFN
+757 LVDMVIALILAFN
-770 QQFSENTYNVII
+770 QQFGDHTVNVII
-782 EAMQSLPT
+782 EAMQNLPT

-804 EDDPTRLLKHPN
+804 EDDPTRLLKHHN

-826 IDIFSHPD
+826 IDIFSHTD

-840 SNDIK
+840 TNDIK

-879 NYQEH
+879 NYQDH
-884 EHRKHDLMKI
+884 QHRKHDLMKI

>member
-1 MQTSLGRR
+1 
-9 RQQSRNS
+9 
-16 SRSRSRTR
+16 
-24 DNRRRANNEPTVS
+24 
-37 FSKRCAQ
+37 
-44 NMAAA
+44 
-49 APTSPAAGAP
+49 
-59 SGAGAAAAAAG
+59 
-70 TSEGLSLGVGNGIE
+70 

-159 EKCTDQEI
+159 EKCTDHEI
-167 NGIMSKEELLDR
+167 NGIMSKDELLDR
-179 LREKKNTM
+179 LREKKHTM
-187 ERLYAESSER
+187 ERLYADNSER

-204 YSQSYSDKA
+204 YSHSYSDKA
-213 SSHRHSHPHQQPQ
+213 SSHRHSHPHAHHHQQQ
-226 TQSQSQAHSHSH
+226 QQQQQGGHGHGHGHHRQHS
-238 SHAQHRHHSP
+238 

-255 DMSRKSMS
+255 DMSKKSMS
-263 SPAVGCSQPQGQLM
+263 SPAVGTASSMPPSQILT
-277 AESPSMGSMQMPSS
+277 ESPSMGNMQLQSS
-291 SCTIQTPQQ
+291 TCTIQTPQQ
-300 QQPLPAPPL
+300 QQQQQQQPLPAPPP
-309 VASTAA
+309 VSASNSSKAA
-315 TTAAATATATATST
+315 AAAAAAAAATAA
-329 KATTVAAAV
+329 AAAV
-338 PTVAAVAAL
+338 S
-347 ADVAQDNSITSEPS
+347 DVAQDNSITSEPS

-376 TYKETSQLSTSQHHK
+376 TYKETSQLSTSQHK
-391 PPNGSGSTASA
+391 PPNNGSTASA
-402 SASTSASGMKRS
+402 SGSVSASASVSAVRS
-414 SSAGNGSM
+414 SSTGNGKA
-422 GSARNHHADG
+422 SALQQRQIG
-432 DGDADADAFAAGD
+432 DDSIPAEPRSGDA
-445 EPDSTQEKSDD
+445 SDD
-456 ASAVPSDDVGNAIA
+456 DDDRNDDDGIGCCPLNGQ

-484 PSASPS
+484 PSLSHCQMKRSERNGAGSLGVGET
-490 RHRHTN
+490 HDGDGV
-496 IDGGA
+496 DGGA
-501 EAAALRVGDRASYIR
+501 GVS

-550 VLTSLEQLYNGSIN
+550 VLTSLEQLYNGAIN

-595 YLFGQLA
+595 YLFAQLA

-632 LNNADENISC
+632 LNNADESISC

-666 SIKRLLLRT
+666 SIKRLLLKT

-696 LEIVEDMKTHFSN
+696 LEIVEDMKTHFAN

-714 QLVKMLTIVFSLGQ
+714 QLVKMLTIIFSLGQ

-742 ASFLLEIVEGNNPEQ
+742 ASFLLEIVEGNNPEV
-757 LVDMVIALILSFN
+757 LVDMVIALILAFN
-770 QQFSENTYNVII
+770 QQFGEHTYNVII
-782 EAMQSLPT
+782 EAMQNLPT

-804 EDDPTRLLKHPN
+804 EDDPTRVLKHAN
-816 EHMNTVLRMF
+816 DQMNTVLRMF
-826 IDIFSHPD
+826 IDIFSHSD

-840 SNDIK
+840 TNDIK

-884 EHRKHDLMKI
+884 QHRKHDLMKI

>member
-1 MQTSLGRR
+1 
-9 RQQSRNS
+9 
-16 SRSRSRTR
+16 
-24 DNRRRANNEPTVS
+24 
-37 FSKRCAQ
+37 
-44 NMAAA
+44 MAAA
-49 APTSPAAGAP
+49 ASTSPTAATATTKT
-59 SGAGAAAAAAG
+59 AAAAAAAATDAVG
-70 TSEGLSLGVGNGIE
+70 GSGGIDTGNGIE

-159 EKCTDQEI
+159 EKCTEPEI

-179 LREKKNTM
+179 LREKKHTM
-187 ERLYAESSER
+187 ERIYAESSER

-204 YSQSYSDKA
+204 YSHSYSEK
-213 SSHRHSHPHQQPQ
+213 QQQ
-226 TQSQSQAHSHSH
+226 QLSGSHSH
-238 SHAQHRHHSP
+238 SHRHAHTHPHQQKSQQNSP
-248 PPAAQRL
+248 PAMQRL
-255 DMSRKSMS
+255 DMSKKSMS
-263 SPAVGCSQPQGQLM
+263 SPAVGVSVPQQSM
-277 AESPSMGSMQMPSS
+277 PESPSMGSMHQLPSS
-291 SCTIQTPQQ
+291 SCTVQTPQQQ

-309 VASTAA
+309 VASTSAA
-315 TTAAATATATATST
+315 
-329 KATTVAAAV
+329 
-338 PTVAAVAAL
+338 AAVAAQTQKVS
-347 ADVAQDNSITSEPS
+347 ASVSDVAQDNSITSEPS

-376 TYKETSQLSTSQHHK
+376 TYKETSQLSASNGATSTAAAAAAILTAAATTAASAADAAGQAH
-391 PPNGSGSTASA
+391 NGSSGGGEPLSLSLSQGADSA
-402 SASTSASGMKRS
+402 
-414 SSAGNGSM
+414 
-422 GSARNHHADG
+422 
-432 DGDADADAFAAGD
+432 
-445 EPDSTQEKSDD
+445 PDKSEASDD
-456 ASAVPSDDVGNAIA
+456 GCNGC
-470 DSADNSQALDSIDS
+470 ADNSQALDESIE
-484 PSASPS
+484 SASLS
-490 RHRHTN
+490 HRHGVSLAAGVSN
-496 IDGGA
+496 GRGG
-501 EAAALRVGDRASYIR
+501 
-516 GQLKVE
+516 LKVE

-550 VLTSLEQLYNGSIN
+550 VLTSLEQLYNGAIN

-595 YLFGQLA
+595 YLFAQLA

-666 SIKRLLLRT
+666 SIKKLLLKT

-696 LEIVEDMKTHFSN
+696 LEIVEDMKTHFAN
-709 LERFK
+709 LDRFK
-714 QLVKMLTIVFSLGQ
+714 QLVKMLTIIFSLGQ

-742 ASFLLEIVEGNNPEQ
+742 ASFLLEIVEGNNPEL
-757 LVDMVIALILSFN
+757 LVDMVIALILAFN
-770 QQFSENTYNVII
+770 QQFGEHTVNVII
-782 EAMQSLPT
+782 EAMQNLPT

-804 EDDPTRLLKHPN
+804 EDDPTRLLKHHN
-816 EHMNTVLRMF
+816 QHMNTVLRMF

-840 SNDIK
+840 TNDIK

-884 EHRKHDLMKI
+884 QHRKHDLMKI

>member
-1 MQTSLGRR
+1 
-9 RQQSRNS
+9 
-16 SRSRSRTR
+16 
-24 DNRRRANNEPTVS
+24 
-37 FSKRCAQ
+37 
-44 NMAAA
+44 MAAA
-49 APTSPAAGAP
+49 APTSPTTAAVA
-59 SGAGAAAAAAG
+59 AIATTTKAAAAAG
-70 TSEGLSLGVGNGIE
+70 PTAPDSSGVGGGGIDIGNGIE

-159 EKCTDQEI
+159 EKCTEPEI
-167 NGIMSKEELLDR
+167 NGIMSREELLDR
-179 LREKKNTM
+179 LREKKHTM

-204 YSQSYSDKA
+204 YSHSYSDK
-213 SSHRHSHPHQQPQ
+213 QQL
-226 TQSQSQAHSHSH
+226 SGSHSHSH
-238 SHAQHRHHSP
+238 SHSHRHSHTHQHQQKSQQNSP
-248 PPAAQRL
+248 PATQRL
-255 DMSRKSMS
+255 DMSKKSMS
-263 SPAVGCSQPQGQLM
+263 SPAVGVSVQQSMP
-277 AESPSMGSMQMPSS
+277 ESPSMGSMQLQSS

-300 QQPLPAPPL
+300 QQQQPLPAPPL
-309 VASTAA
+309 AASTSAA
-315 TTAAATATATATST
+315 AAAAAAAATQAQKVCSS
-329 KATTVAAAV
+329 VS
-338 PTVAAVAAL
+338 
-347 ADVAQDNSITSEPS
+347 DVAQDNSITSEPS

-376 TYKETSQLSTSQHHK
+376 TYKETSQLSTSNGATSAAAAANAAASAATATATAAEAAAAAAASGSSGEEVAAAVKHK
-391 PPNGSGSTASA
+391 PHNGNSSTAMHDEQLSLSLSQGGDSA
-402 SASTSASGMKRS
+402 
-414 SSAGNGSM
+414 
-422 GSARNHHADG
+422 
-432 DGDADADAFAAGD
+432 
-445 EPDSTQEKSDD
+445 PDKSEASDD
-456 ASAVPSDDVGNAIA
+456 GCNGCG
-470 DSADNSQALDSIDS
+470 DNSQALDSIDS
-484 PSASPS
+484 PSLSHRLGASL
-490 RHRHTN
+490 TA
-496 IDGGA
+496 GA
-501 EAAALRVGDRASYIR
+501 NGTLDNGR

-550 VLTSLEQLYNGSIN
+550 VLTSLEQLYNGAIN

-595 YLFGQLA
+595 YLFAQLA

-666 SIKRLLLRT
+666 SIKKLLLKT

-709 LERFK
+709 LDRFK
-714 QLVKMLTIVFSLGQ
+714 QLVKMLTIIFSLGQ

-757 LVDMVIALILSFN
+757 LVDMVIALILAFN
-770 QQFSENTYNVII
+770 QQFGDHTVNVII
-782 EAMQSLPT
+782 EAMQNLPT

-804 EDDPTRLLKHPN
+804 EDDPTRLLKHHN

-826 IDIFSHPD
+826 IDIFSHTD

-840 SNDIK
+840 TNDIK

-879 NYQEH
+879 NYQDH
-884 EHRKHDLMKI
+884 QHRKHDLMKI

>member
-1 MQTSLGRR
+1 
-9 RQQSRNS
+9 
-16 SRSRSRTR
+16 
-24 DNRRRANNEPTVS
+24 
-37 FSKRCAQ
+37 
-44 NMAAA
+44 
-49 APTSPAAGAP
+49 
-59 SGAGAAAAAAG
+59 
-70 TSEGLSLGVGNGIE
+70 